1 MTDVPIIQKAVHWLH
16 WFNSILIGHST
27 TLKEK
32 YDPIKQVMKQITDV
46 YHYWVI
52 YVDLKMVN
60 FLLGQQSG
68 YTKFPYFLCLWD
80 SRAKDQHYVKKD
92 WPLRTESIPGDKNL
106 IAYPLVPRDKIIFSL
121 LHVKLGLMKQFVEAG
136 ISIEKKK
143 MGIFDDPDIRK
154 LVKDPHFIESMND
167 VESRAWTSFKSV
179 IQNFTK
185 L

>member
-1 MTDVPIIQKAVHWLH
+1 
-16 WFNSILIGHST
+16 
-27 TLKEK
+27 
-32 YDPIKQVMKQITDV
+32 MKQITDV

-92 WPLRTESIPGDKNL
+92 WPLRTESIPGGKNL

-179 IQNFTK
+179 IQNFAK
-185 L
+185 LQ